1 MAVATDVSM
10 CRRRRCVV
18 GPDPGSGA
26 TWLKQSAGTELLQ
39 AFDPAT
45 PAPAANQNEGVSA
58 LSIHS
63 AQTRFRQCSVL
74 SRSIA
79 GKLGRPAAIA
89 CISLGAS
96 EVAQRCHHG
105 LSAAYIASCA
115 APPATGLGRSKA
127 GRKLDGQPVRRHAAQ
142 SCRLGCSSATG
153 IVSRPAL
160 SKTILSAT
168 TATPQRLRLRLRHWH
183 LCLPAP
189 PPSAAPAP
197 ASCCCPALPH

>member
-1 MAVATDVSM
+1 MAETKRRHRVVAGVRSCNTSA
-10 CRRRRCVV
+10 CSS
-18 GPDPGSGA
+18 GP
-26 TWLKQSAGTELLQ
+26 
-39 AFDPAT
+39 
-45 PAPAANQNEGVSA
+45 ANQNEGVSA
-58 LSIHS
+58 PSIHG
-63 AQTRFRQCSVL
+63 AQVWFRQCSVL

-79 GKLGRPAAIA
+79 GKLGRPAATA

-105 LSAAYIASCA
+105 LSAAYIAGCA
-115 APPATGLGRSKA
+115 APPATGSGRSKA

-142 SCRLGCSSATG
+142 SCRLGCNSATG
-153 IVSRPAL
+153 IVSRPGL
-160 SKTILSAT
+160 GKIKLSAT

-197 ASCCCPALPH
+197 ASCCCPAPPH